1 MAGIHTSRGAVTRI
15 ETLESWRK
23 NVWALWTA
31 QMLAMIAMSAVIP
44 FLPMFIREL
53 GITRDVEERQWSGL
67 VFAAPFFTSLIAS
80 PVWGALADR
89 YSRKAMVVRA
99 VIGIAVALIL
109 MGFSRSVHEL
119 FFWRLVQGGISGFI
133 AAALGFV
140 AAETPPSHRGYAIG
154 VLQTSQSVGAVV
166 GPLLGGVISQYS
178 GMRSVFWIMSGLCI
192 ISSAIV
198 LVSVQ
203 ETHHAG
209 NMRRRTIG
217 VRDNI
222 RIAWTIPGFAL
233 ALGCILL
240 AQMGTVMPSPQ
251 MPFFLEELGV
261 GEQQLHLVTGVV
273 VGITGMST
281 LITAPLIGKQVDRNG
296 ARATVQVSAA
306 LATLSLMIQAVAD
319 SVWIVLGARIIQGIA
334 VAGLVPALNTF
345 VSMRIPEGRQSG
357 LMSLATSA
365 MLLGNLI
372 APPIGGYLSAH
383 VGLRIVFGVASF
395 CTASI
400 LILLWW
406 ARYRN
411 TAVRAG

>member
-1 MAGIHTSRGAVTRI
+1 
-15 ETLESWRK
+15 
-23 NVWALWTA
+23 
-31 QMLAMIAMSAVIP
+31 
-44 FLPMFIREL
+44 
-53 GITRDVEERQWSGL
+53 
-67 VFAAPFFTSLIAS
+67 
-80 PVWGALADR
+80 
-89 YSRKAMVVRA
+89 MVVRA

-198 LVSVQ
+198 LVSVH

-306 LATLSLMIQAVAD
+306 LATLSLMIQAVAG

-395 CTASI
+395 CTASL

-406 ARYRN
+406 ALYRN